1 MFCPNCGANI
11 PVGLHV
17 CPECGTE
24 ISVSHNHG
32 GSEYT
37 PFIVAEDTRDAHTP
51 FGPVREGARGWGG
64 DVSQPAI
71 IEAEEGELP
80 DESPDCQITSS
91 RTDMADRTMSDED
104 TLSERWEEDLSKEND
119 MENAPSEDEI
129 LSVTGNG
136 RIRPSVASSSG
147 SVPSPGQS
155 SAPIESVSPDDSK
168 NKSCPSASFSYTE
181 SKPTSRRRSMTAGL
195 AVMIFVVLGLAILI
209 YGLPGQGSGDILV
222 ATPTPLPTVLPD
234 ETPVST
240 TELVPI
246 FAPSENLILSVS
258 AYGGGYK
265 VEIDGGLMENEVA
278 TILVAVEDTGGL
290 HTMEWVYP
298 SRHESFI
305 MAREAYNGTPSA
317 IEHVVATA
325 TYTDG
330 KKEVVFSG
338 DL

>member
-37 PFIVAEDTRDAHTP
+37 PFIVAEDTRDTHTP
-51 FGPVREGARGWGG
+51 FGPVREVPEGGG
-64 DVSQPAI
+64 DVSQPVI

-80 DESPDCQITSS
+80 DESPDCQIASTRS
-91 RTDMADRTMSDED
+91 DMADRTLSDED
-104 TLSERWEEDLSKEND
+104 TLSDKWEECLSKESD
-119 MENAPSEDEI
+119 MESVLSEDEI
-129 LSVTGNG
+129 LSVTGND
-136 RIRPSVASSSG
+136 RIRSSVASPSDT
-147 SVPSPGQS
+147 VPSPGQS
-155 SAPIESVSPDDSK
+155 SAPIATITPETSK

-209 YGLPGQGSGDILV
+209 YGLPGQGSGDLLV
-222 ATPTPLPTVLPD
+222 SAPTHFPTVLPD
-234 ETPVST
+234 ETPVPT
-240 TELVPI
+240 TEMVPI

-265 VEIDGGLMENEVA
+265 VEIDGGLMANEVA
-278 TILVAVEDTGGL
+278 TIVVDVEDRGGI
-290 HTMEWVYP
+290 HTVEWVYP
-298 SRHESFI
+298 SRHESYFL
-305 MAREAYNGTPSA
+305 AREAYNGTPSA

-338 DL
+338 NL